1 MALMKCPECNKEISD
16 TTSVCIHCGY
26 KIGSNSQIYIH
37 PFVKK
42 VIPIIFVLL
51 VIFIII
57 NINKNNESDS
67 SDNLVSCD
75 DLSHFIDIA
84 KTNYANEHGYNI
96 NKTSCE
102 FAGYIKYTDT
112 GEYEIKIACDSP
124 NKLYHK
130 TFKYKCNK

>member
-1 MALMKCPECNKEISD
+1 MALIKCPECNKEISD

-67 SDNLVSCD
+67 SDNLVTVYSTVV
-75 DLSHFIDIA
+75 S
-84 KTNYANEHGYNI
+84 
-96 NKTSCE
+96 
-102 FAGYIKYTDT
+102 
-112 GEYEIKIACDSP
+112 
-124 NKLYHK
+124 
-130 TFKYKCNK
+130 